1 MTPAPLGYRRPVIA
15 ALLQTAVFVLSP
27 DRTQVLLMHRDKW
40 PDDVHFGKFLS
51 LGGHVE
57 RDEDV
62 LTCARREVYEESGL
76 TATDLTLRGMVLWTG
91 FGPRRDDVLCFM
103 FRADAF
109 TGTPHGGNEEGTLEW
124 VPLDDLASRTMWDSD
139 HLWLPMVFDDNPAPF
154 HGVMPYDGLDMLR
167 WSFQR

>member
-1 MTPAPLGYRRPVIA
+1 VIA
-15 ALLQTAVFVLSP
+15 PVLQTAVFVVSP
-27 DRTQVLLMHRDKW
+27 DRTHVLLMHRDKW
-40 PDDVHFGKFLS
+40 PDDVHFGKYLS

-62 LTCARREVYEESGL
+62 LTGARREVYEESGL
-76 TATDLTLRGMVLWTG
+76 TATEATLRGTVMWTV
-91 FGPRRDDVLCFM
+91 FGPKRMDILCFM

-124 VPLDDLASRTMWDSD
+124 VPIDDLTSREMWTSD
-139 HLWLPMVFDDNPAPF
+139 HLWLPMVFDDVATPF
-154 HGVMPYDGLDMLR
+154 HGVMPYDGTTMLS